1 MSINGKKPVR
11 DSKGKIVKNLYQKAD
26 GKPGKV
32 KQFGTTAMAQKLAK
46 ERKESGRINMDDLRR
61 AINAVNGVSVTKNV
75 TPAALKSVGKKI
87 NAAIP
92 IVNTKKKD

>member
-11 DSKGKIVKNLYQKAD
+11 DSKGKIVKNLYQKSD
-26 GKPGKV
+26 DKPGKT
-32 KQFGTTAMAQKLAK
+32 KEFKATAAAYRLAK
-46 ERKESGRINMDDLRR
+46 ERKKTGRIQLEDLRN
-61 AINAVNGVSVTKNV
+61 AINAVKGVTVAKSV

>member
-26 GKPGKV
+26 VKPSGENLTK
-32 KQFGTTAMAQKLAK
+32 AYELAR
-46 ERKESGRINMDDLRR
+46 ERKKSGRIQLEDLRR
-61 AINAVNGVSVTKNV
+61 AINAVKGVSVTKNV

-92 IVNTKKKD
+92 LMNAKKKD

>member
-11 DSKGKIVKNLYQKAD
+11 DSKGNIVKNLYQKAD
-26 GKPGKV
+26 DKPGKV
-32 KQFGTTAMAQKLAK
+32 KEFGKTAAAYKLAR
-46 ERKESGRINMDDLRR
+46 ERKKTGRLNMDDLRR
-61 AINAVNGVSVTKNV
+61 AINSVNGVSVTKNV

-92 IVNTKKKD
+92 ITKKKD

>member
-26 GKPGKV
+26 DKPGKV
-32 KQFGTTAMAQKLAK
+32 KEFGKTAAAMKLARD
-46 ERKESGRINMDDLRR
+46 RKKSGRINMDDLRN
-61 AINAVNGVSVTKNV
+61 AINAVKGVSVAKSV

-92 IVNTKKKD
+92 ITKKKD